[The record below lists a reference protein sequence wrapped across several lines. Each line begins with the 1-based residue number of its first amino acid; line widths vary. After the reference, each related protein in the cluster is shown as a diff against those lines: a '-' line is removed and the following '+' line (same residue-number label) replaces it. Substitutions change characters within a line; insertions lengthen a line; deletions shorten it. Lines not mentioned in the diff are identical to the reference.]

1 MKEKISEKEYKALIR
16 KIGKEH
22 FDGEKEEYGDGTVG
36 VWTYELRK
44 YKLKPPVKV
53 KYVTQE
59 QFQEYKD
66 SNNQRLIKI
75 ENKVD
80 KLVEIVQ
87 IHGEQIKAQGETLQL
102 ILQTLQK
109 MSDRL
114 DKMEKRIDKLE
125 SK

>member
-1 MKEKISEKEYKALIR
+1 
-16 KIGKEH
+16 
-22 FDGEKEEYGDGTVG
+22 
-36 VWTYELRK
+36 
-44 YKLKPPVKV
+44 VKV

-66 SNNQRLIKI
+66 YNNQRLIKI